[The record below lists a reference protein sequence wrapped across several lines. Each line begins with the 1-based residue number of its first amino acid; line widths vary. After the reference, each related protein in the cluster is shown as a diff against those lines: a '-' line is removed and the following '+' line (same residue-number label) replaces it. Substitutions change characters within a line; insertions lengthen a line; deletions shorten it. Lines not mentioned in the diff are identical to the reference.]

1 MTTAPLPGERARIT
15 AVIPAGERRYRSGM
29 NYASVCSRAAPV
41 SAKPLRGWWDICLKA
56 WRKHRLMRQL
66 AALDERA
73 LKDIGIERSDS
84 ALAARVRA
92 YRELKAEQAR
102 MARLGL
108 M

>member
-1 MTTAPLPGERARIT
+1 M
-15 AVIPAGERRYRSGM
+15 PARYRSGM
-29 NYASVCSRAAPV
+29 NHASVYCRAAPP
-41 SAKPLRGWWDICLKA
+41 APAQRALCLALRGWWNRCLRA
-56 WRKHRLMRQL
+56 WRKHRLALRL

-73 LKDIGIERSDS
+73 LKDIGIERSDA